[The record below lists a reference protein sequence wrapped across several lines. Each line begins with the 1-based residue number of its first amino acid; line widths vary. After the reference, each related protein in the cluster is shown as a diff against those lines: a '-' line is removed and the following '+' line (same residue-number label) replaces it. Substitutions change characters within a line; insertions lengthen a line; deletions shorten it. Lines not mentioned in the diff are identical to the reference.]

1 MTNPR
6 GLRVQPESLFV
17 SAVAAHCFFQRTS
30 CAGILLGRR
39 FGACYIVDPRHGG
52 CVCNFAACSLWRS
65 RSEKGSQRTAEGAGR
80 RRQRRKQQTA
90 VVLVRAATTAPPC
103 YMCEHKGQ
111 GSARHGTARARQ
123 GICDFTKN
131 VQKHVQM
138 MTNTNAPPFQRQ
150 TAKAAHNSRMQEHL
164 LHDCASGSGAPR
176 PVVLPSSPS
185 FVQPFLMRNFTMI
198 RRIFLFIPSGRA
210 LTGTAQSQ
218 DVRRLR
224 ARWA

>member
-1 MTNPR
+1 MQPLAEQKRERKPKNRGGSRKKKTTEKATN
-6 GLRVQPESLFV
+6 SSSV
-17 SAVAAHCFFQRTS
+17 SPS
-30 CAGILLGRR
+30 S
-39 FGACYIVDPRHGG
+39 
-52 CVCNFAACSLWRS
+52 NN
-65 RSEKGSQRTAEGAGR
+65 RTAVLHVRTQGAG
-80 RRQRRKQQTA
+80 
-90 VVLVRAATTAPPC
+90 L
-103 YMCEHKGQ
+103 
-111 GSARHGTARARQ
+111 STARQGKARQ

-198 RRIFLFIPSGRA
+198 RKILLFIPSGRA

-224 ARWA
+224 ARLA